1 MSYREQL
8 KEEANLTRTMNGAV
22 THASTGE
29 ACLDFFA
36 VAGGMRYRRPRDQIS
51 LFDKAYIETPDLAM
65 KLLFHMRDIRQGMG
79 ERKMFRTLLKHVAC
93 TWPESARKNVGYIAE
108 YGRWDDVLCLLNTPA
123 HATAVQVIREQ
134 LDKDL
139 AAVERRENGDQE
151 APISLLAKWLPSEN
165 ASSAKTRELAQK
177 VCKALDMEPRAYRL
191 MLTRLRRHIG
201 LTERY
206 LTRKQPEKINYEAV
220 PAHAML
226 RYRQAFERNDGD
238 RFYDY
243 LADVEAGR
251 KRMHA
256 DTLDPHEILRPYFKS
271 GYWTP
276 RAAQGSD
283 TLNLLWKS
291 LGAELGNRNAISV
304 IDVSGSMYCHQ
315 EGTPMPALI
324 SQAMGLYCAERCRG
338 TFHNMF
344 ITFDNV
350 PQLMEIHGSTLEDKL
365 RYISDAPWGGSTNL
379 EAVFDLILRTAV
391 KHHTPQKQLPSVLYI
406 FSDMEFNQAIADPDK
421 TVYDVAREKFAAEGY
436 QLPAVV
442 FHNVN
447 SWQMQAPVT
456 AHTRGAALTSGTAV
470 ASLKE
475 KFDGNVTPLSH
486 MLRVLNSK
494 RYEPIH
500 A

>member
-8 KEEANLTRTMNGAV
+8 KEEANLTRTLNGAV

-29 ACLDFFA
+29 ACLDLFA
-36 VAGGMRYRRPRDQIS
+36 VAGGMRYRRPKEQSR
-51 LFDKAYIETPDLAM
+51 LFDKAYIETPELAM
-65 KLLFHMRDIRQGMG
+65 KLLFHMRDVRQGMG
-79 ERKMFRTLLKHVAC
+79 ERKLFRTLLKHVAF
-93 TWPESARKNVGYIAE
+93 TWPESARKNAAYVTE
-108 YGRWDDVLCLLNTPA
+108 YGRWDDLLCLLNTPA
-123 HATAVQVIREQ
+123 HASAVRVIREQ
-134 LDKDL
+134 LEKDL
-139 AAVERRENGDQE
+139 AAVEKRESGELE

-165 ASSAKTRELAQK
+165 ASSARTRLLARQ
-177 VCKALDMEPRAYRL
+177 VIQALDMEPKAYRR
-191 MLTRLRRHIG
+191 MLTRMRRHIG

-206 LTRKQPEKINYEAV
+206 LTRKQLEKINYEAV

-226 RYRQAFERNDGD
+226 RYRQAFERRDGENFG
-238 RFYDY
+238 RF
-243 LADVEAGR
+243 LADVSEG
-251 KRMHA
+251 KRAMHA
-256 DTLDPHEILRPYFKS
+256 DTLDPHEILRPYFKG
-271 GYWTP
+271 GYWC
-276 RAAQGSD
+276 RGNAAGGE
-283 TLNLLWKS
+283 TLNRLWNS
-291 LGAELGNRNAISV
+291 LSAELGNRNAISV
-304 IDVSGSMYCHQ
+304 IDVSGSMYCHPQ
-315 EGTPMPALI
+315 GTPMPALI
-324 SQAMGLYCAERCRG
+324 SQAMGLYCAERCTG

-344 ITFDNV
+344 ISFESV
-350 PQLMEIHGSTLEDKL
+350 PHLLEIHGTTLEDKL
-365 RYISDAPWGGSTNL
+365 RYIGSAPWGGSTNL

-391 KHHTPQKQLPSVLYI
+391 KHGTPQEELPSVLYI
-406 FSDMEFNQAIADPDK
+406 FSDMEFNQAILNPSR
-421 TVYDVAREKFAAEGY
+421 TIYDNAREKFEAAGY

-486 MLRVLNSK
+486 MLRVLNSV